1 MHAHDLRPFA
11 HDHAFV
17 DAGAAGRGRAL
28 WMVTLL
34 TLVTMVVELAVGWW
48 SASMALWA
56 DGWHMGTHAAALG
69 GAALAGAL
77 ARRASRDSA
86 YAFGGWKIE
95 MLAAYTSGLAL
106 LGASLWLV
114 IDAVGVLREPRVVA
128 YDEAMAVAVL
138 GLAVNLASVWLLAR
152 GHAGGAHGHDHA
164 AHDHHDQEAASHR
177 HATGDDHGHDRTRSP
192 HDLNYRAA
200 YLHVIADAMT
210 SVLAIIALAAGK
222 WFDLAALDP
231 LVALLA
237 AGLIARWAVG
247 VLRQASRALVD
258 ATADDALRRR
268 VRTAIETDG
277 DATVAD
283 LHVWQVG
290 PRSWSVAASLVAD
303 HPLESTVYRD
313 RLAAITEVHHV
324 TIEVH
329 RCRGAAR

>member
-1 MHAHDLRPFA
+1 MHAHDLQPFA

-28 WMVTLL
+28 WAVTLL

-95 MLAAYTSGLAL
+95 MLAAYTSGLML
-106 LGASLWLV
+106 LGASLWLL
-114 IDAVGVLREPRVVA
+114 IDAVGVLREPRPVA

-138 GLAVNLASVWLLAR
+138 GLAVNLASVWLLER
-152 GHAGGAHGHDHA
+152 GHAGSAHGHDHA
-164 AHDHHDQEAASHR
+164 AHDHRDHHDHQASHL
-177 HATGDDHGHDRTRSP
+177 HASGHHHGHAH

-210 SVLAIIALAAGK
+210 SVLAIVALAAGK
-222 WFDLAALDP
+222 WFDLAMLDP

-268 VRTAIETDG
+268 VRTAIESDG

-303 HPLESTVYRD
+303 HPLESAVYRE
-313 RLAAITEVHHV
+313 RLAAIAEVHHV